1 MISVTYVHRL
11 VKRLF
16 EEDAPRLARQ
26 MGMRQKK
33 LSFTQVALLLVLGW
47 WQQPESGPSALARF
61 AGSLGV
67 TLSKQAVEER
77 WSQRTADWLLALLQ
91 QAIQYVVSRQ
101 GTVANWMKPFPAVW
115 VEDGSTTSLPDA
127 LAGVWRGCGGTRPK
141 EGKPTKLAAAVKATL
156 RIDLKGGQWQGP
168 SLQDGR
174 RHEASSPVSTLPM
187 VRGSLWLA
195 DLGYWSLLR
204 MKTLIKQGVYFCLRV
219 KLLTVF
225 WYESQRTD
233 VQTLIKGLPPETKQA
248 EWRVHVGASQAV
260 KDVRLLVQRV
270 PETVQKQREERIR
283 EYARK
288 HSKPVNDLALQVAG
302 WNMVVTNLPVSLVSL
317 EQAFVLLKAR
327 WQIELV
333 FKLWKQE
340 ALVDEW
346 TSQNPW
352 RILCEVYAKLL
363 AMVVQHWL
371 MLLTCED
378 DPNASWLGVA
388 EILREQVPLLAHGFA
403 RHFPL
408 GKAIRL
414 AVESVMGG
422 CSIEARRT
430 RLSTSRLI
438 ESAFDRS
445 LT

>member
-1 MISVTYVHRL
+1 MNSVAYVHRL

-26 MGMRQKK
+26 VGMRQREV
-33 LSFTQVALLLVLGW
+33 SFTNLALLVVLGW
-47 WQQPESGPSALARF
+47 WQQPTSGPSALARF

-67 TLSKQAVEER
+67 TLSKQAVDDR
-77 WSQRTADWLLALLQ
+77 WSPRMADWLLAVLQ
-91 QAIQYVVSRQ
+91 QAVQYVVSRQ
-101 GTVANWMKPFPAVW
+101 AGSAEWMKLFTAVW
-115 VEDGSTTSLPDA
+115 VEDGSTVSLPDA
-127 LAGVWRGCGGTRPK
+127 LAQVWRGCGGSRTKP
-141 EGKPTKLAAAVKATL
+141 GKATQITAAVKATL
-156 RIDLKGGQWQGP
+156 RMDLKGGEWQGP

-174 RHEASSPVSTLPM
+174 RHEASSPVSTRPM
-187 VRGSLWLA
+187 ARGSLWLA
-195 DLGYWSLLR
+195 DLGYWSLTR
-204 MKTLIKQGVYFCLRV
+204 MRGLIKQGVYFCLRV
-219 KLLTVF
+219 KLSTVF
-225 WYESQRTD
+225 WYESQRTE
-233 VQTLIKGLPPETKQA
+233 VQTLLGTLSQQTQQA
-248 EWRVHVGASQAV
+248 EWRVNVGANQQV

-270 PETVQKQREERIR
+270 PETVLAQRQERIR

-288 HSKPVNDLALQVAG
+288 HSKPVNDLALQLAG
-302 WNMVVTNLPVSLVSL
+302 WNMVVTNLPASLVSL

-346 TSQNPW
+346 SSQKPW

-363 AMVVQHWL
+363 AMVLQHWL
-371 MLLTCED
+371 MLLTCEE
-378 DPNASWLGVA
+378 DPNASWMDVA
-388 EILREQVPLLAHGFA
+388 EILREQVAVLVHGFA
-403 RHFPL
+403 RHLPL

-414 AVESVMGG
+414 VVESVRGG
-422 CSIEARRT
+422 CSIEARST

-438 ESAFDRS
+438 QSAFDRS